1 MTHWIPEK
9 LTLFDYMI
17 LAGGAI
23 NILVVLSIVGWFFLG

>member
-1 MTHWIPEK
+1 MTNWLPEK

-23 NILVVLSIVGWFFLG
+23 NMLVVFSIISWFFLN